1 MRMANDLREPADQF
15 MNNDVHIVTRP
26 VRQITINTGRP
37 WAEFRADYERA
48 VPAFDRLEAVGVV
61 LSDSGWDAIKRLS
74 AATALNGFVNFFTFD
89 PSPVMATNGNTGHA
103 VTYLTGNIVE
113 AEAGFRER
121 PGCFLYVPLRMVIAA
136 DRDGQAQLT
145 FDHPADLFDAYGD
158 AKLDAVGA
166 SFAALLAALLGTLGV
181 AVPPE
186 LTDRCLG

>member
-1 MRMANDLREPADQF
+1 MANDPRESAHPLI
-15 MNNDVHIVTRP
+15 NNDIHIVTRP
-26 VRQITINTGRP
+26 VRQITICTGRP

-61 LSDSGWDAIKRLS
+61 LSDSGWEAIERLS
-74 AATALNGFVNFFTFD
+74 AATAVHGFVNFFTFD

-113 AEAGFRER
+113 AEVGFREQ
-121 PGCFLYVPLRMVIAA
+121 PACFLYVPLRVVIAA
-136 DRDGQAQLT
+136 DRNDQAVLA

-158 AKLDAVGA
+158 NKLDAVGA
-166 SFAALLAALLGTLGV
+166 KFAALFAGLLEELRV

-186 LTDRCLG
+186 LTDRSLS